1 MSCLGKA
8 RPYDGVQDIV
18 HIVSQT
24 VEGQSQKKRDIHRN
38 EIVNPP
44 EDEDEDAIAH
54 QGKSPQVEELVPV
67 RVVLC

>member
-1 MSCLGKA
+1 MSCLSKA

-24 VEGQSQKKRDIHRN
+24 VEGQSQKKPRYPQERN
-38 EIVNPP
+38 GDPP
-44 EDEDEDAIAH
+44 EDEDEDAITH
-54 QGKSPQVEELVPV
+54 QGKSPQVEELLA